1 MVNVLYDS
9 QYREDR
15 KLRISIRDEDGKEVY
30 RNHT

>member
-15 KLRISIRDEDGKEVY
+15 KLRIHIREEDGKQVCG
-30 RNHT
+30 NHT

>member
-15 KLRISIRDEDGKEVY
+15 KLRIYIRDEEGKQVC
-30 RNHT
+30 RNRI